1 MLATLPMCKHPVN
14 TRRLFHSET
23 WGWTIPP
30 MDKYERRR
38 LRLLRLRDEQCGGSG
53 AALAR
58 RIGRDQ
64 SYVTR
69 MLYPETKKG
78 KKRIADDMMEIVEEA
93 FDLPRG
99 WMDMDD
105 AVSEPGDL
113 PSNVTRMADQE
124 DQRIAA
130 VVALML
136 ATDET
141 GREVALGAVRVA
153 LSGYAGMS
161 RQANG
166 AR

>member
-1 MLATLPMCKHPVN
+1 
-14 TRRLFHSET
+14 
-23 WGWTIPP
+23 

-58 RIGRDQ
+58 RIDRDQ

-69 MLYPETKKG
+69 MLYPEGKRG

-99 WMDMDD
+99 WLDMDD
-105 AVSEPGDL
+105 AGPAPGGLTSSVL
-113 PSNVTRMADQE
+113 PMAERVDP
-124 DQRIAA
+124 RIAA

-136 ATDET
+136 ATDDT
-141 GREVALGAVRVA
+141 GREVALGAIRVA
-153 LSGYAGMS
+153 LSGYKAS
-161 RQANG
+161 RQAN
-166 AR
+166 AVW